1 MSGVSASASPPT
13 FPSPLSIRQTT
24 SYYYASNSLF
34 PRTLSFSNLQ
44 LRGLRFSGVEGPH
57 RVRICCN
64 SSTRP
69 GGSGSGDSDS
79 RSILD
84 AFFLGKAV
92 AEALNERIESTVGE
106 FLSSIGRLQAEQQKQ
121 VLDFQDE
128 VLERAKRAKEKAA
141 LEAMEAQGIVSS
153 KSSTVNTTPVT
164 NSVNSPSGLT
174 TPTAQ
179 SEQDVSN
186 KEETVIGVSN
196 DD

>member
-1 MSGVSASASPPT
+1 MSGVSASASPTT
-13 FPSPLSIRQTT
+13 FSSPPSIRQTT
-24 SYYYASNSLF
+24 SYYHASNSLF
-34 PRTLSFSNLQ
+34 PRTLSFSNLEF
-44 LRGLRFSGVEGPH
+44 RGLRFSGVEGPH

-64 SSTRP
+64 SSTQP

-121 VLDFQDE
+121 VQDFQDE

-153 KSSTVNTTPVT
+153 KSSTVNTSPVT
-164 NSVNSPSGLT
+164 NSVNSVTSPSGLT

-186 KEETVIGVSN
+186 KEETVN